1 MSSQS
6 PSQSSEAGKL
16 HMAAALAFHIPG
28 ARLDLS
34 GADGTECSVGP
45 LTDPRCVLHP
55 AEFRELVVT
64 TGGVM
69 DSLSMSQGAF
79 SWAAPDI
86 QLTMV
91 MKGVHHVGGG
101 LYRITGDEA
110 TSYAFV
116 TPLPADVVDA
126 TLSGM
131 RAEHYLEY
139 ESRQSASSC
148 LPVGG
153 SADDDGA
160 DEDIG
165 DVIAVNLIH
174 DEGLGVTMVVMCSG
188 DMKGAICEEV
198 ARKAASA
205 CLVAEM
211 EHSIHGSE
219 ED

>member
-1 MSSQS
+1 MSSPS
-6 PSQSSEAGKL
+6 PEAGKL

-34 GADGTECSVGP
+34 GVDGAECSVGP

-55 AEFRELVVT
+55 AEFRELVVA

-69 DSLSMSQGAF
+69 DSLTMSQG
-79 SWAAPDI
+79 SVSRTVPNI

-116 TPLPADVVDA
+116 TPLPANVVDA

-131 RAEHYLEY
+131 RAEHHLEY
-139 ESRQSASSC
+139 ESCKSASSC
-148 LPVGG
+148 LPVGV
-153 SADDDGA
+153 SADDDGVSEGI
-160 DEDIG
+160 DE
-165 DVIAVNLIH
+165 VIAVNLIH
-174 DEGLGVTMVVMCSG
+174 DEGLGVTMVMMCSG
-188 DMKGAICEEV
+188 DMKG
-198 ARKAASA
+198 RH
-205 CLVAEM
+205 M
-211 EHSIHGSE
+211 RGGSP
-219 ED
+219 